1 MDESFQKVWSEL
13 TAIYAD
19 RREQR
24 PFFAS
29 SVKEPDIDRW
39 GGYLRSSRGDLYD
52 QISLKLARGFADGEL
67 DFTFC
72 DAVVNHIHWG
82 IALSGGERPDL
93 FLSVFLAF
101 DHGEYYHDNNREED
115 PEEVYTRPMIE
126 QILKQIA

>member
-24 PFFAS
+24 PSFAS
-29 SVKEPDIDRW
+29 SLKELDIDRW
-39 GGYLRSSRGDLYD
+39 GAYLASSRGHLYD

-72 DAVVNHIHWG
+72 DAVVNDIHG
-82 IALSGGERPDL
+82 VITFSGGERPPL
-93 FLSVFLAF
+93 FWSVFIAF
-101 DHGEYYHDNNREED
+101 DNGEYYHDNN
-115 PEEVYTRPMIE
+115 RPMIE